1 MQNWRDLLPEQDRLR
16 MQQAGF
22 GAASEPGARPALL
35 VIDVTVG
42 FVGTQGLSA
51 EEAVAENRNS
61 CGPAAWEAM
70 PHIADTV
77 AGARAAGIPVIWTRG
92 HTAQDAAHLGEW
104 AAKNTRAAEDVAR
117 GDEIHRI
124 VEEAGVAP
132 GDLVLEKEKP
142 SAFFGTPLVA
152 HLFRE
157 RVDSVVVVGCTTSG
171 CVRATVVDAF
181 SLNLGVTVVED
192 AVFDRS
198 TISHAVG
205 LFDMEAKY
213 AQVAPSEQVLR
224 WWSQP

>member
-1 MQNWRDLLPEQDRLR
+1 MSAWRDLLPEEDRRR

-22 GAASEPGARPALL
+22 GAASDPGKRSALM

-42 FVGTQGLSA
+42 FVGTPGLSA
-51 EEAVAENRNS
+51 EEAVTEYRNS

-70 PHIADTV
+70 PHIAATV
-77 AGARAAGIPVIWTRG
+77 AHARATGIPVIWTRG
-92 HTAQDAAHLGEW
+92 RAARDAAHLGEW
-104 AAKNTRAAEDVAR
+104 AAKNRRAAEDVAR

-124 VEEAGVAP
+124 VGEAGVLP

-157 RVDSVVVVGCTTSG
+157 RVDSVVVMGGTTSG

-181 SLNLGVTVVED
+181 SHNLKVTVVED

-198 TISHAVG
+198 SISHAVG

-213 AQVAPSEQVLR
+213 AKVATSGQVRQ
-224 WWSQP
+224 WWSRE

>member
-1 MQNWRDLLPEQDRLR
+1 MPAWRDLLPEEDRRR
-16 MQQAGF
+16 MEQAGF
-22 GAASEPGARPALL
+22 GAASDGGERPALL

-42 FVGTQGLSA
+42 FVGTPGLSA
-51 EEAVAENRNS
+51 EEAVVEYRNS

-70 PHIADTV
+70 PHIAATV
-77 AGARAAGIPVIWTRG
+77 ADARAAGVPIIWTRG
-92 HTAQDAAHLGEW
+92 RAARDAAQLGEW
-104 AAKNTRAAEDVAR
+104 ARKNRRAAEDVAR

-124 VEEAGVAP
+124 VEEAGVVP
-132 GDLVLEKEKP
+132 DDLVLEKEKP

-157 RVDSVVVVGCTTSG
+157 RVDSVVVVGGTTSG

-181 SLNLGVTVVED
+181 SHNLGVTVVED

-213 AQVAPSEQVLR
+213 AQVVPSERVRQR
-224 WWSQP
+224 WSQD

>member
-1 MQNWRDLLPEQDRLR
+1 MTAWRDLLPDEDRRR
-16 MQQAGF
+16 MEQAGF
-22 GAASEPGARPALL
+22 GAASEPGERPALL

-42 FVGTQGLSA
+42 FVGTPGLSA
-51 EEAVAENRNS
+51 EEAVAEYRNS
-61 CGPAAWEAM
+61 CGPAAWQAI
-70 PHIADTV
+70 PHIAATV
-77 AGARAAGIPVIWTRG
+77 AEARAAGIPIIWTRG
-92 HTAQDAAHLGEW
+92 RPASDAAQLGEW
-104 AAKNTRAAEDVAR
+104 AAKNSRAAEDIER

-124 VEEAGVAP
+124 VPEAGALP
-132 GDLVLEKEKP
+132 GDFVLEKEKP

-157 RVDSVVVVGCTTSG
+157 RVDSVAIVGCTTSG

-181 SLNLGVTVVED
+181 SHNLGVTVVED

-213 AQVAPSEQVLR
+213 ARVATSEQVR
-224 WWSQP
+224 QWWSKD

>member
-1 MQNWRDLLPEQDRLR
+1 MKTWRDMLPAEDRER
-16 MQQAGF
+16 YRQAGF
-22 GAASEPGARPALL
+22 GSSSEPGEHPALL

-42 FVGTQGLSA
+42 FVGTRGLTA
-51 EEAVAENRNS
+51 EEAVAEYRNS
-61 CGPAAWEAM
+61 CGPAAWEAV
-70 PHIADTV
+70 PHIASTV
-77 AGARAAGIPVIWTRG
+77 ESARTAGVPVIWTRG
-92 HTAQDAAHLGEW
+92 RTAHDAARLGGW
-104 AAKNTRAAEDVAR
+104 AAKNRRAAEDVAR

-124 VEEAGVAP
+124 VEEAGVEP

-157 RVDSVVVVGCTTSG
+157 RVDHVIVTGGTTSG

-181 SLNLGVTVVED
+181 SHNLGVIVVED

-213 AQVAPSEQVLR
+213 AEVVSSDRVRQS
-224 WWSQP
+224 WSGR